1 MHNPE
6 PSTST
11 PAIPTRMP
19 YVAPQLVEYGS
30 VASLTQQPTPTP
42 TGTPGGSGMG
52 VFFEEF

>member
-1 MHNPE
+1 MHSPE
-6 PSTST
+6 PSTTT
-11 PAIPTRMP
+11 PATPTRLP

-42 TGTPGGSGMG
+42 TGTPGGSAMG